1 MKLTFPFF
9 LQPCYKESVYFLK
22 YPYVG
27 GNRKRCQIF
36 PDGTKSNS
44 MVYNA
49 ASEGTIRRRVHKEKR
64 GYEIAIVGAADGH
77 QVHMSLIQELLFGSF
92 LFTDFF

>member
-1 MKLTFPFF
+1 
-9 LQPCYKESVYFLK
+9 
-22 YPYVG
+22 
-27 GNRKRCQIF
+27 
-36 PDGTKSNS
+36 

-64 GYEIAIVGAADGH
+64 GYEIAIVDAADGH
-77 QVHMSLIQELLFGSF
+77 QVHMSLIQELLFGSL